1 MGDPELPGMPTVTNA
16 GIDIR
21 YETQGSGPTVVFCND
36 AGLGAWE
43 WSYLLGSLSGT
54 VETLVWDYR
63 GTGASDTPAG
73 PYSVADLVGDL
84 EAVLTDHGAR
94 SVHLVGAG
102 LGGYVAAEYAR
113 ESGRSETL
121 TLFGTPHSPA
131 DIDREALDRLWAS
144 GDDSAAI
151 RESLRVA
158 FAPETVTEHPEEMD
172 RIVGWRRDDDAG
184 ATGWDGQRAAFLD
197 HELTALYEMTTPTT
211 VYHGVEDRIVDSGAG
226 QRLAEEL
233 PRGEYRAVEGGHCC
247 FVESAG
253 AVADALVGTLTDQD
267 AFEHR
272 DR

>member
-1 MGDPELPGMPTVTNA
+1 MRDAELPTMPTVTNA

-21 YETQGSGPTVVFCND
+21 YEAQGSGPTVVFCND

-43 WSYLLGSLSGT
+43 WSYLLGSLPGT

-84 EAVLTDHGAR
+84 ETVLADHGAR
-94 SVHLVGAG
+94 SVHLAGAG
-102 LGGYVAAEYAR
+102 LGGYVAVEYAR
-113 ESGRSETL
+113 ESSRPETL

-131 DIDREALDRLWAS
+131 DIDLEALDRLWAS
-144 GDDSAAI
+144 GDDSAAV

-158 FAPETVTEHPEEMD
+158 FTPETVTEHPEEMD

-184 ATGWDGQRAAFLD
+184 AIGWDGQRAAFLD
-197 HELTALYEMTTPTT
+197 HELTAL
-211 VYHGVEDRIVDSGAG
+211 EDRIVDSGAG
-226 QRLAEEL
+226 ERLAGEL
-233 PRGEYRAVEGGHCC
+233 PRGEYRAVAGGHCC

-253 AVADALVGTLTDQD
+253 AVADALVGTLADHD
-267 AFEHR
+267 AFEGANG
-272 DR
+272 